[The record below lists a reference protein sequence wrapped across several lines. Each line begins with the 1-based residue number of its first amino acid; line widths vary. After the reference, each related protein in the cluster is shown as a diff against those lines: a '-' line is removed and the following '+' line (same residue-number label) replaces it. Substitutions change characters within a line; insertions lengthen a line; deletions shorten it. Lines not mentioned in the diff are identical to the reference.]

1 MPKVIYA
8 NDDDDRNYVKDSL
21 EMAKLGASVVGSIQG
36 IEANKQAAELAKVQS
51 DKTKAEF
58 EEWNSPE
65 QKGMRQAQV
74 TADTET
80 AKTTASTQFDK
91 RRITIGTGL
100 AQHEEQLFGD
110 KADKTIPFEQ
120 RRIAYSDYL
129 NRISGGDLSVQTA
142 PKMLEDGTQV
152 QVAKYVRSNGET
164 LGEFEFTGEQD
175 FRQQAAGLRHS
186 FGYYSQDVIDAYDH
200 SRQIT
205 NAFNQLSPQERAT
218 VGNDSK
224 RLQENPDLLYKLEN
238 MIGGKKTAVEYDE
251 DRADQDM
258 QVTEHKDRMAT
269 NATNRAYYNE
279 QRKIAREERDYKIK
293 NIHPYEEAARVA
305 QAQQNEAKLFEI
317 VGNAAEEYWPELQ
330 PTYQTISTPGTE
342 SADPTLAALGVGG
355 AQQKKTYTPQQQDA
369 LRFIQANINS
379 LPQDMAMHQKFDALR
394 DKYIETR
401 KAAGVK
407 ATVFYTED
415 DGGGDNSKNGGND
428 AGSNPRNPDSNK
440 PKPTAKPDG
449 VKPPR
454 NNTPSQA
461 PQPFNG
467 ALGVRTPNANDLAT
481 DSARA
486 QESRDAVGFGV
497 RAITEGSMGRRQR
510 EENEE
515 LLRRNGLR

>member
-8 NDDDDRNYVKDSL
+8 NDDDDRNYVRDSL
-21 EMAKLGASVVGSIQG
+21 EMAKLGASVAGSIQG
-36 IEANKQAAELAKVQS
+36 IEANKQAAELAKVQT

-110 KADKTIPFEQ
+110 KADRSIPFEQ

-142 PKMLEDGTQV
+142 PKMLEDGRQV

-205 NAFNQLSPQERAT
+205 NAFNQLSPQERAS
-218 VGNDSK
+218 VGNDPK

-251 DRADQDM
+251 DRADQSM

-279 QRKIAREERDYKIK
+279 QREIAREERDYKIRVTRP
-293 NIHPYEEAARVA
+293 NEEAAHKA
-305 QAQQNEAKLFEI
+305 LMDGK
-317 VGNAAEEYWPELQ
+317 NAEYL
-330 PTYQTISTPGTE
+330 
-342 SADPTLAALGVGG
+342 SAIADGVDKFFPHLA
-355 AQQKKTYTPQQQDA
+355 
-369 LRFIQANINS
+369 
-379 LPQDMAMHQKFDALR
+379 
-394 DKYIETR
+394 
-401 KAAGVK
+401 
-407 ATVFYTED
+407 
-415 DGGGDNSKNGGND
+415 
-428 AGSNPRNPDSNK
+428 
-440 PKPTAKPDG
+440 PTAKSVGGQTVTTESGETIDLGGGKTATSYTDG
-449 VKPPR
+449 QMKERNFIIRAAADMKAKNPEMQLYQAYESAKLSYDEMTQKKHAPQPGEPTGDTQNTPRRSEKKPSPPR
-454 NNTPSQA
+454 TEPTQERSRQA

-467 ALGVRTPNANDLAT
+467 ALGVQPKNANDLADDT
-481 DSARA
+481 ARTNASKDSFRH
-486 QESRDAVGFGV
+486 GV
-497 RAITEGSMGRRQR
+497 RFITEGSHTRNQR
-510 EENEE
+510 ERDEE
-515 LLRRNGLR
+515 WRRKHNRQ